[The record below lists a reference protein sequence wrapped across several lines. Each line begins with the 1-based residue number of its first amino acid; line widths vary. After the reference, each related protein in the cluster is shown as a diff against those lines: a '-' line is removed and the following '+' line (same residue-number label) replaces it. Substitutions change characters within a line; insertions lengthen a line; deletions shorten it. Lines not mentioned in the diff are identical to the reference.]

1 MTGGEA
7 AGGWLLGK
15 LAPALGGL
23 FGGLSL
29 AMFWTPEKLREKGK
43 IASIF
48 IAGGISA
55 MSGFAFTG
63 IVALQLGIDQSKID
77 VIIGLSWGLGLLSIA
92 VMNWLAN
99 FMAAREHLD
108 IAEVG
113 REINAARKGEQA
125 PPMRAKP
132 RAKPRAQSN
141 AKPRARK
148 PSTGRAVA
156 TQSTSKP
163 RGAKA

>member
-7 AGGWLLGK
+7 VGGWLVTK

-55 MSGFAFTG
+55 MAGFALTG
-63 IVALQLGIDQSKID
+63 VVAIQLGIDQQKID
-77 VIIGLSWGLGLLSIA
+77 VVIGLSWGLGLLSIA

-99 FMAAREHLD
+99 YMARREHLD

-113 REINAARKGEQA
+113 REINAARRGEA
-125 PPMRAKP
+125 PEPMRAKP
-132 RAKPRAQSN
+132 KRTRPAAKKTGAPSKAI
-141 AKPRARK
+141 KPKQVRR
-148 PSTGRAVA
+148 
-156 TQSTSKP
+156 
-163 RGAKA
+163 

>member
-1 MTGGEA
+1 MTGSEA
-7 AGGWLLGK
+7 VGGWLVTK

-55 MSGFAFTG
+55 MAGFALTG
-63 IVALQLGIDQSKID
+63 VVAIQLGIDQQKID
-77 VIIGLSWGLGLLSIA
+77 VVIGLSWGLGLLSIA

-99 FMAAREHLD
+99 YMARREHLD

-113 REINAARKGEQA
+113 REINAARRGEA
-125 PPMRAKP
+125 PEPMRAKP
-132 RAKPRAQSN
+132 RQ
-141 AKPRARK
+141 AR
-148 PSTGRAVA
+148 T
-156 TQSTSKP
+156 
-163 RGAKA
+163 GAKRTAATNKPKQVKK

>member
-7 AGGWLLGK
+7 TSAWLLGK

-43 IASIF
+43 IASVF
-48 IAGGISA
+48 LAGGISA
-55 MSGFAFTG
+55 MAGFALTG
-63 IVALQLGIDQSKID
+63 VVALQLGVDQQKLD
-77 VIIGLSWGLGLLSIA
+77 LVIGLSWLLGLVSIA

-99 FMAAREHLD
+99 YMAAREHLD

-113 REINAARKGEQA
+113 HEINAARKGEA
-125 PPMRAKP
+125 ATPIRAKP
-132 RAKPRAQSN
+132 RTRKGPAKKTTTR
-141 AKPRARK
+141 R
-148 PSTGRAVA
+148 
-156 TQSTSKP
+156 SKP
-163 RGAKA
+163 AGAKA

>member
-7 AGGWLLGK
+7 AGSWLLGK

-43 IASIF
+43 IASVF
-48 IAGGISA
+48 LAGGISA
-55 MSGFAFTG
+55 MAGFALTG
-63 IVALQLGIDQSKID
+63 VVALQLGVDQQKLD
-77 VIIGLSWGLGLLSIA
+77 LVIGLSWLLGLVSIA

-99 FMAAREHLD
+99 YMSKREHLD

-113 REINAARKGEQA
+113 HEINAARKGETAA
-125 PPMRAKP
+125 PIRAKP
-132 RAKPRAQSN
+132 RT
-141 AKPRARK
+141 RK
-148 PSTGRAVA
+148 PAAKKATPTKRAA
-156 TQSTSKP
+156 RP
-163 RGAKA
+163 AGAKA

>member
-1 MTGGEA
+1 MTGSEA
-7 AGGWLLGK
+7 LSAWLVSK

-43 IASIF
+43 VASIF

-63 IVALQLGIDQSKID
+63 IVAMQLGIDTQKID
-77 VIIGLSWGLGLLSIA
+77 VIIGLSWALGLVSIA

-99 FMAAREHLD
+99 YMSRREHLD
-108 IAEVG
+108 IAEIG
-113 REINAARKGEQA
+113 KDINATRKGEA
-125 PPMRAKP
+125 PKRIRAKP
-132 RAKPRAQSN
+132 KAPVKTPAKTA
-141 AKPRARK
+141 AKTTTKKA
-148 PSTGRAVA
+148 
-156 TQSTSKP
+156 
-163 RGAKA
+163 AK

>member
-7 AGGWLLGK
+7 AGGWLVGK

-43 IASIF
+43 IASVF

-55 MSGFAFTG
+55 MAGFALTG
-63 IVALQLGIDQSKID
+63 VVAMQLGVDQQKID
-77 VIIGLSWGLGLLSIA
+77 LIIGLSWFLGLVSIA

-99 FMAAREHLD
+99 YMAKREHLD

-113 REINAARKGEQA
+113 HEINATRKGQA
-125 PPMRAKP
+125 PTPIRAKP
-132 RAKPRAQSN
+132 RTRKAPAKKTTTRRTAKPA
-141 AKPRARK
+141 
-148 PSTGRAVA
+148 
-156 TQSTSKP
+156 
-163 RGAKA
+163 GAKK

>member
-7 AGGWLLGK
+7 AGGWLVSK

-55 MSGFAFTG
+55 MAGFALTG
-63 IVALQLGIDQSKID
+63 FVAIQLGIDQQKID
-77 VIIGLSWGLGLLSIA
+77 AIIGLSWALGLLSIA

-113 REINAARKGEQA
+113 REINAARKGES
-125 PPMRAKP
+125 PTPIRAKP
-132 RAKPRAQSN
+132 RSSRTTVKTASTKTP
-141 AKPRARK
+141 KAR
-148 PSTGRAVA
+148 S
-156 TQSTSKP
+156 SSK
-163 RGAKA
+163 RGAR